1 MIVKP
6 YFRPTAIIP
15 VITLASILFTHWASA
30 ALLEEV
36 IVTAQ
41 KRQQDAQDVG
51 IAISSFSN
59 AQMRSLGVTDAA
71 DLADLTSGVTINMEY
86 GTAPLF
92 AIRGVSVNDFAAT
105 TPPAAAVYL
114 DGVYKASNINS
125 GPQMFDMERVE
136 ILKGPQGTLW
146 GRNTTGGAISIT
158 SVKPSQESDGF
169 IEVGYGTHDHIQVEG
184 AFGAG
189 LTDNLSTRL
198 SFRYMESDGAFDS
211 VTNGEHGALDNV
223 ALRGQLLLETGNFTG
238 QLIAHYAQD
247 KGEIEPTV
255 AYILGSCSPAAGI
268 VTTIGGVP
276 VAGDPEHPSCG
287 NSTKATN
294 PFDDTVSTDWNSD
307 KNNKFYGATVKMDW
321 DIGENLSIHS
331 TSAYDGF
338 ERLDGLDFEGT
349 STIYGRQ
356 IYDQEF
362 DQFSQEL
369 RLEGQLENGFWL
381 LGYYFDNSEIKDP
394 ANLTPVGAT
403 YDSIPPD
410 FNAVITGAPLQPGDG
425 SSSYFGGFPFD
436 LETFQETTVH
446 AAFAHVEFGLVENLR
461 FIGGV
466 RYEDEDKKGRHAD
479 LAALPGAGPV
489 NDVIGVAFGG
499 NRAEQETSFNDVS
512 WKAGLNY
519 QATADMMLYGTY
531 SVGVKSGGTDQAF
544 AGFNNPPFGKETL
557 KALEGGIKWD
567 VTDNL
572 RFNASA
578 YWYDYED
585 MVQRFSVYITNEF
598 GDPVGAERLDNVE
611 AADVY
616 GLDLEL
622 TFAPAEA
629 LEFLVTAT
637 FLDTE
642 VDDEVASAGL
652 IDSDGSGGPSAG
664 DTVVSIDGNE
674 LPFAPDVSITGVA
687 RYLMQLDN
695 DYSMSFQVNVSH
707 SSDHFISIENVPFEE
722 QDHTKLGAHVALMGP
737 GDKWSLS
744 VTGTNLTNEFHAI
757 NGFPSGL
764 GGRAYYINTPR
775 TVIGRLS
782 YNFF

>member
-1 MIVKP
+1 MFLKP
-6 YFRPTAIIP
+6 YIRQVKITS
-15 VITLASILFTHWASA
+15 VITLVSIIFTHWASA
-30 ALLEEV
+30 ALLEEI

-59 AQMRSLGVTDAA
+59 AQMKSLGVTDAA
-71 DLADLTSGVTINMEY
+71 DLADLTSGVTVNMEY

-105 TPPAAAVYL
+105 TAPAAAVYL

-125 GPQMFDMERVE
+125 GPQMFDLERVE

-146 GRNTTGGAISIT
+146 GRNTTGGAVSIT
-158 SVKPSQESDGF
+158 SVKPSQENDGY

-184 AFGAG
+184 AIGAG
-189 LTDNLSTRL
+189 LSDMLSTRV
-198 SFRYMESDGAFDS
+198 SVRYMESDGAFDS

-223 ALRGQLLLETGNFTG
+223 AVRGQLLLETGNFTG

-255 AYILGSCSPAAGI
+255 AYLLGSCSPASGI
-268 VTTIGGVP
+268 VTTLGGVP
-276 VAGDPEHPSCG
+276 VAGNPEHPSC
-287 NSTKATN
+287 NNNTPARN
-294 PFDDTVSTDWNSD
+294 PFDDTVDTEWNSD
-307 KNNKFYGATVKMDW
+307 RNNKFYGVTVKMDL
-321 DIGENLSIHS
+321 DIGNNLSIHS
-331 TSAYDGF
+331 ISAYDGF

-349 STIYGRQ
+349 ATLYGRQ

-381 LGYYFDNSEIKDP
+381 LGYYYDNSEIKDP
-394 ANLTPVGAT
+394 ANLTPLGVT
-403 YDSIPPD
+403 YDSIPAD
-410 FNAVITGAPLQPGDG
+410 FNSVLTGAPLQPGDG

-446 AAFAHVEFGLVENLR
+446 AGFVHVEFGLVENLR
-461 FIGGV
+461 FIGGI
-466 RYEDEDKKGRHAD
+466 RYEDESKKGRHAD

-489 NDVIGVAFGG
+489 NDAIGVAFGG
-499 NRAEQETSFNDVS
+499 TRAEQETSFSDVS
-512 WKAGLNY
+512 YKAGLNY
-519 QATADMMLYGTY
+519 LATDDLMLYGSY

-544 AGFNNPPFGKETL
+544 AGFNNPPYDKETL
-557 KALEGGIKWD
+557 SAVEGGFKWN
-567 VTDNL
+567 VTDSL

-585 MVQRFSVYITNEF
+585 MQQRFSVYITNEF

-611 AADVY
+611 SADVY

-622 TFAPAEA
+622 TWAPAEG
-629 LEFLVTAT
+629 LEFLVTGT

-642 VDDEVASAGL
+642 VDDNVASAG
-652 IDSDGSGGPSAG
+652 IVDNDGSGGPSAG
-664 DTVVSIDGNE
+664 DTVVSIDGND

-687 RYLMQLDN
+687 RYLLQLGN
-695 DYSMSFQVNVSH
+695 DYSMSFQVSASH
-707 SSDHFISIENVPFEE
+707 NSDHFISIENVPFEE
-722 QDHTKLGAHVALMGP
+722 QNHTKLGAHVALMGP

-744 VTGTNLTNEFHAI
+744 VTGANLTNEFYAI

-764 GGRAYYINTPR
+764 GGRGYFINTPR
-775 TVIGRLS
+775 TVMGRLS